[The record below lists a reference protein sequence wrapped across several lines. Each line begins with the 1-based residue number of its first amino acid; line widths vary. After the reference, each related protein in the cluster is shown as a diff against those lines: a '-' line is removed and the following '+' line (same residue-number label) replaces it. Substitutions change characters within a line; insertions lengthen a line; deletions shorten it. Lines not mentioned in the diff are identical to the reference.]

1 VRSSFFGR
9 LVSATVIVVATPA
22 SVPAHAGPFTNVFVF
37 GESLSDTGNLKI
49 LSPSDDSPLSA
60 GPCIDG

>member
-60 GPCIDG
+60 GPYIDG